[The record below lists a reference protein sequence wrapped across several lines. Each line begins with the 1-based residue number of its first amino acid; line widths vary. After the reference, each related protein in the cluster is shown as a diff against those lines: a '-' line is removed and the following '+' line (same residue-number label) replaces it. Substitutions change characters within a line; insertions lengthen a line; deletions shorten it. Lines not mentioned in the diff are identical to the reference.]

1 MGKAKKIKRKSF
13 RNKPFK
19 IATRDHL
26 AEYLGSVV
34 GSPKTRRQIFVP
46 KIEKIERSVRT
57 WKNCY
62 LTLYGKKLVINAI
75 LGPKIYYRAHVEYID
90 MFTLNKLCN
99 IWKGFIWQGRPKIA
113 WNTLV
118 RPPEELGLGLA
129 CPKVTTQAG
138 YAKWIRDF
146 FAPKNEKLT
155 WVKMFK
161 THIIS
166 FCKKHGVANPLFF
179 STYGTKKQLPEEGN
193 LVYACMLAYGRLK
206 KINAEPKWDV
216 ERVKNQG
223 IWWNFQIHSNGK
235 PFYIEN
241 AHKKGIVS
249 IKHILGKNGCILTMG
264 ELSSKFKITNGNAKK
279 IYEAIPFSWKIIL
292 GSREKI
298 KKLPQISQKSIHI
311 SYRDIT
317 TELGKCTQKYLAKC
331 IRDNMYPNKDTK
343 ETLKRKSELSK
354 AFRLRFLG
362 PKARDFW
369 FKSRNSALSLNSQL
383 CKFVPG
389 ITEKCSFCNTEKET
403 FTHFKEC
410 DKLKSTRRKIS
421 LWADIA
427 SNPPLW
433 NLEMKHKNVSE
444 GAYHLVALSQFLIFK
459 ERTNGEI
466 NINKLIK
473 ILRKSVE
480 IWLKL
485 LPGDK
490 TLKRFWKNTNR
501 MKR

>member
-1 MGKAKKIKRKSF
+1 MSKSITDTANIWPENITKSISISEVGEAVAQAKNNKAPGIDGIPVDFYKCFPKTYTILRDFFQETLENGSLPATHAKSVIALIYKKRDKTLIQNYRPISLLCADIKLLSRIIANRLKSSLQSVIHPDQQGFCPNSDIKRQIFISNEIMDFCDKEEIEGWLLLVDFEKAFDSVSHQFLFEALEIMGLPAEFIGWLKILYSNCKATVMINGNLSEEFRLQSGVKQGDPLSPYLFICVMEALAALIRSRAKELGIETPKGIISILLFADDVSLPLKNKQAVLLAADLLEDFCEASGMKINNKKTILLRMGKAKKIKRKSF

-34 GSPKTRRQIFVP
+34 GSPKTRRQIFDP

-99 IWKGFIWQGRPKIA
+99 IWKGFIWPGRPKIA

-155 WVKMFK
+155 LVKMFK

-193 LVYACMLAYGRLK
+193 LV
-206 KINAEPKWDV
+206 
-216 ERVKNQG
+216 
-223 IWWNFQIHSNGK
+223 
-235 PFYIEN
+235 
-241 AHKKGIVS
+241 
-249 IKHILGKNGCILTMG
+249 
-264 ELSSKFKITNGNAKK
+264 
-279 IYEAIPFSWKIIL
+279 
-292 GSREKI
+292 
-298 KKLPQISQKSIHI
+298 
-311 SYRDIT
+311 
-317 TELGKCTQKYLAKC
+317 
-331 IRDNMYPNKDTK
+331 
-343 ETLKRKSELSK
+343 
-354 AFRLRFLG
+354 
-362 PKARDFW
+362 
-369 FKSRNSALSLNSQL
+369 
-383 CKFVPG
+383 
-389 ITEKCSFCNTEKET
+389 
-403 FTHFKEC
+403 
-410 DKLKSTRRKIS
+410 
-421 LWADIA
+421 
-427 SNPPLW
+427 
-433 NLEMKHKNVSE
+433 
-444 GAYHLVALSQFLIFK
+444 
-459 ERTNGEI
+459 
-466 NINKLIK
+466 
-473 ILRKSVE
+473 
-480 IWLKL
+480 
-485 LPGDK
+485 
-490 TLKRFWKNTNR
+490 
-501 MKR
+501 

>member
-1 MGKAKKIKRKSF
+1 
-13 RNKPFK
+13 
-19 IATRDHL
+19 
-26 AEYLGSVV
+26 
-34 GSPKTRRQIFVP
+34 
-46 KIEKIERSVRT
+46 
-57 WKNCY
+57 
-62 LTLYGKKLVINAI
+62 
-75 LGPKIYYRAHVEYID
+75 
-90 MFTLNKLCN
+90 
-99 IWKGFIWQGRPKIA
+99 
-113 WNTLV
+113 
-118 RPPEELGLGLA
+118 
-129 CPKVTTQAG
+129 
-138 YAKWIRDF
+138 
-146 FAPKNEKLT
+146 
-155 WVKMFK
+155 
-161 THIIS
+161 
-166 FCKKHGVANPLFF
+166 
-179 STYGTKKQLPEEGN
+179 
-193 LVYACMLAYGRLK
+193 
-206 KINAEPKWDV
+206 
-216 ERVKNQG
+216 
-223 IWWNFQIHSNGK
+223 
-235 PFYIEN
+235 
-241 AHKKGIVS
+241 
-249 IKHILGKNGCILTMG
+249 
-264 ELSSKFKITNGNAKK
+264 
-279 IYEAIPFSWKIIL
+279 
-292 GSREKI
+292 
-298 KKLPQISQKSIHI
+298 
-311 SYRDIT
+311 
-317 TELGKCTQKYLAKC
+317 
-331 IRDNMYPNKDTK
+331 MYPNKDTK